1 MEEGSRRGIY
11 GERIPLCKGCR
22 LAEWREVPGLLA
34 GALGRPLKIFSG
46 GERRGRGRGEFERE
60 QTRGF
65 ELSWAASLR
74 REVWMEV
81 FFQVREFS
89 FWA

>member
-1 MEEGSRRGIY
+1 MCSEAQREETL
-11 GERIPLCKGCR
+11 ERSSG
-22 LAEWREVPGLLA
+22 AMRE
-34 GALGRPLKIFSG
+34 
-46 GERRGRGRGEFERE
+46 E
-60 QTRGF
+60 TRGF

-89 FWA
+89 FWELGC